1 MSPLDAIIRREIEAA
16 GPMPVSQYM
25 QLCLAH
31 PRHGYYTT
39 RDPLGADGDFTTAPE
54 ISQLFGEMVAVWLAS
69 TWQQMGSP
77 TPLALIELGP
87 GRGTLMADI
96 LRATKNVSGFHKAL
110 SVHLVETSPALR
122 AKQSDSLKH
131 TGFAPTHHEDLEN
144 LPEST
149 SLFVANEF
157 FDALPTNQW
166 VHTDQGWNARKIGLG
181 GTDPGKTDQ
190 LIFGVDLT
198 PLPAPKQVPDSA
210 QNGTIIEHS
219 PAQDRMLAQIID
231 HAQRLG
237 GAGLIIDY
245 GSDITGHGDT
255 LQAVRNH
262 QPVSPL
268 ETPGQADLTTHVD
281 FAHLERIAKEAGV
294 GRASTVEQG
303 HFLLELG
310 LLERAGALGAS
321 ANADMRETIS
331 LAVERLAGDVGMGK
345 LFKVLGFCSQPVCL
359 PGFAKSAPNR
369 PDFTD

>member
-1 MSPLDAIIRREIEAA
+1 MSPLDAIIRRQIEAS

-31 PRHGYYTT
+31 PKHGYYTT
-39 RDPLGADGDFTTAPE
+39 RDPLGVDGDFTTAPE

-69 TWQQMGSP
+69 TWQQLGSP

-96 LRATKNVSGFHKAL
+96 LRATKNVRGFHEAL

-122 AKQSDSLKH
+122 AKQGDALKH
-131 TGFAPTHHEDLEN
+131 TGFTPTHHEDLEN

-181 GTDPGKTDQ
+181 EIGTDKTDQ

-198 PLPAPKQVPDSA
+198 PLPAPKLVPDPA
-210 QNGTIIEHS
+210 QHGTIIEHS
-219 PAQDRMLAQIID
+219 PAQDRILRQIIERT
-231 HAQRLG
+231 QRFG

-268 ETPGQADLTTHVD
+268 EAPGQADLTTHVD
-281 FAHLERIAKEAGV
+281 FAHLERIATEEGV
-294 GRASTVEQG
+294 GMTCSVEQG
-303 HFLLELG
+303 HFLLKLG

-331 LAVERLAGDVGMGK
+331 LAVERLAGDAGMGK
-345 LFKVLGFCSQPVCL
+345 LFKVLGFCSQPICL
-359 PGFAKSAPNR
+359 PGFANSAPSQ
-369 PDFTD
+369 PDLID